1 MHRRSFLA
9 LSGGTA
15 LSACATRLNTTPTEL
30 ADLGVPATA
39 DQVVESMAQPGR
51 LGFEKIA
58 VADWHFPNTT
68 RPPGGGEW
76 STRELDAQICFYAI
90 RHPERGLYFI
100 DAGIPANYERYMGA
114 ILRKAVR
121 DTYDFS
127 LHVSTDAWVR
137 ENGAP
142 RAAFITHLHYDHVL
156 GVAALDRATPVYIGP
171 NDGAHRNFF
180 YRFINQPT
188 REALEGRS
196 VRTWRFGPAP
206 EGGLATLDAF
216 ADGSLFALHV
226 PGHTPGSTAYLV
238 NATQG
243 PQLITGDAVHSRE
256 GWTGELEEA
265 TGFEADLGQIFASRH
280 ALQALATKI
289 AGLTVH
295 PGHQSLLSVMPR
307 E

>member
-9 LSGGTA
+9 LTGATA
-15 LSACATRLNTTPTEL
+15 LCACATRLNTTPTEA
-30 ADLGVPATA
+30 ADLGTPTTSEFIIE
-39 DQVVESMAQPGR
+39 QMSRPGR
-51 LGFEKIA
+51 LGFEKVV

-68 RPPGGGEW
+68 RPPGDSDW
-76 STRELDAQICFYAI
+76 MTRELDAQIYFYAI
-90 RHPERGLYFI
+90 RHPERGLYLI
-100 DAGIPANYERYMGA
+100 DAGMPANYERHMGA
-114 ILRKAVR
+114 ILRNAVR

-127 LHVSTDAWVR
+127 LRVSTDAWVR

-142 RAAFITHLHYDHVL
+142 LAAFITHLHYDHVL
-156 GVAALDRATPVYIGP
+156 GVAVLDRATPVYIGP
-171 NDGAHRNFF
+171 NDGAHRSFF

-188 REALEGRS
+188 REALEGHS

-206 EGGLATLDAF
+206 EGGLAALDVF
-216 ADGSLFALHV
+216 GDGSLFALHV

-238 NATQG
+238 NSTQG
-243 PQLITGDAVHSRE
+243 PQLVTGDAVHSRE

-265 TGFEADLGQIFASRH
+265 TGFETDLAQIFASRR
-280 ALQALATKI
+280 ALQALAAGI

-295 PGHQSLLSVMPR
+295 PGHQSLLAEISR